1 MKVLSKQEA
10 KYVYYFK
17 IELNDDIYVGYVPKE
32 LFKLC
37 EMIVF
42 AGQAWEVNLE
52 NYRKVLMFYFEY
64 FKVIIRDDEL
74 WLPDI
79 SFAQLEVDKIR
90 KEVHNDREG
99 I

>member
-1 MKVLSKQEA
+1 MKVLFKQEA
-10 KYVYYFK
+10 NYVYYFK

-32 LFKLC
+32 LFQIC
-37 EMIVF
+37 ERMVF
-42 AGQAWEVNLE
+42 AGQVWVANLE

-79 SFAQLEVDKIR
+79 SFAELEVDKIR
-90 KEVHNDREG
+90 KEVHNDR
-99 I
+99 